1 METIKP
7 KFIEDE
13 MKKSYLDY
21 AMSVIVGRALPDTKD
36 GLKPAHRRIL
46 FAMNEMGLAP
56 NKPFKKSARIVG
68 EVLGKYHPH
77 GDIAVYDTMVRMAQD
92 FSLRY
97 PLVKGQGNFGSID
110 GDSPA
115 ASRYTEA
122 KLTPLAMEI
131 LEDIDEG
138 TVDFMPNYDNSL
150 KEPVTLPSKVPNLLI
165 NGSSGIAVG
174 MATNVPPHNL
184 KETCKALIH
193 HIEHPEAS
201 IEELMQILPGP
212 DFPTGAEIY
221 GDEGLRHAYTYGKG
235 KITVRAKMS
244 IESKEKTRIIVDEI
258 PYMVNKSLLIEE
270 IAGCVKNET
279 IREISGIND
288 ESDREGM
295 RIVITLKKDAS
306 PEVVQNLL
314 YNHTRLQTTF
324 GIIFLGLVKNQP
336 RILNLKALF
345 ETYVDHRLDVIKRRS
360 MFRYEKAKDRI
371 HILEGLKI
379 ALINIDEIVQ
389 LIKSSKDTASAGI
402 ALMQRFSLSDKQ
414 AKSILDM
421 KLSKLTSLEQEN
433 LQKEMDELHVQIK
446 ELEEI
451 LASHERQLSIIK
463 FELKELSD
471 KYGDDRRTTITKG
484 CFDDSSF
491 DYEELIEEQECIVT
505 ISHQGYIKRTPSD
518 IYRSQN
524 RGGKGVNAGKLY
536 EEDFMED
543 IFSASTHSYLLCFS
557 NLGKV
562 HWQKVYQIPE
572 AGRTA
577 RGRPIIN
584 LLPLQDN
591 EKITNL
597 MPIREFDDSFL
608 TFITK
613 SGVVKK
619 TSLKEYS
626 NPRKGGIIALS
637 LREDDEVVKVVK
649 TSGEDDIIIAT
660 KNGKCIRFHE
670 SESRE
675 MGRQATGVRGITLIS
690 GDIVIGAVKVEAEKA
705 LLTVSDFGCGK
716 RTAFEEYPKTHRGG
730 KGVLNMNI
738 TDKNGPVIDIKTVS
752 ESEDI
757 MLVSRDGIVIRV
769 PVSGISII
777 GRNTQGVRI
786 MKLENEDRVVSVAKI
801 AKEEECDTSSQQPEE
816 QKQ

>member
-1 METIKP
+1 METIKS

-21 AMSVIVGRALPDTKD
+21 SMSVIVGRALPDTKD

-68 EVLGKYHPH
+68 EVLGKYHTH

-193 HIEHPEAS
+193 YIEHPEAS

-279 IREISGIND
+279 IKEISGIND

-345 ETYVDHRLDVIKRRS
+345 DTYVDHRLDVIKRRS

-379 ALINIDEIVQ
+379 ALINIYEIVQ
-389 LIKSSKDTASAGI
+389 LIKSSKDASSAGI
-402 ALMQRFSLSDKQ
+402 LLMQKFTLSDKQ

-433 LQKEMDELHVQIK
+433 LQKEMDELHAQIK

-463 FELKELSD
+463 QELKELSD
-471 KYGDDRRTTITKG
+471 KYGDERRTTITKG
-484 CFDDSSF
+484 CFDDSGF

-705 LLTVSDFGCGK
+705 LLTVSDYGCGK

-738 TDKNGPVIDIKTVS
+738 TEKNGPVIDIKTVS

-816 QKQ
+816 QKA